1 MRLREFLSIKLGN
14 KISKETVLPSGF
26 HLVGHVAL
34 LTLNSSV
41 MAYEEQIGNAIL
53 EFDNRVKSVAVRT
66 GPTYGVERNPSYRVI
81 AGTCNTITT
90 LIENGIKFRV
100 DPIQL
105 TFSGGNKRER
115 IEFPKRVKPG
125 EKVVDMFSCV
135 GQFALHIAGKQDT
148 IVIAIEINPIAYNYL
163 VENIHLNGFE
173 KRVLPILGDCRKVH
187 PVHYANRVIMGYLH
201 ETITYLPYALD
212 TLMEDGGTIHMHMGV
227 PKKLVVANVNRIHEI
242 CKNHDFDSKVEVR
255 KIKNYSP
262 GIDHFVFD
270 IEVMTE

>member
-1 MRLREFLSIKLGN
+1 MKLREFLSAKLGN
-14 KISKETVLPSGF
+14 EISKETVLPSGF
-26 HLVGHVAL
+26 HLVGYVAL
-34 LTLNSSV
+34 LTLNSSA
-41 MAYEEQIGNAIL
+41 MIYEKQIGNAIL

-66 GPTYGVERNPSYRVI
+66 GPTHGIERNPSYKVV

-90 LIENGIKFRV
+90 HIENEIKFRV

-105 TFSGGNKRER
+105 TFSGGNRRER
-115 IEFPKRVKPG
+115 IELPNRVKPG

-135 GQFALHIAGKQDT
+135 GQFALHIAGKGNT
-148 IVIAIEINPIAYNYL
+148 IVTAIEINPIAYNYL

-201 ETITYLPYALD
+201 ETIAYLPYALD
-212 TLMEDGGTIHMHMGV
+212 TLVEDGGAIHMHMSV
-227 PKKLVVANVNRIHEI
+227 PKKCVDSNVNRIREI
-242 CKNHDFDSKVEVR
+242 CKEHNFDSKVDVR

-262 GIDHFVFD
+262 GIDHIVFD
-270 IEVMTE
+270 IEVMAE